1 VVSPESVR
9 AWADTLD
16 ALGTNV
22 TYTEYPGVGHTSW
35 ENAYQDGQIF
45 EWFDQF
51 ERDAYPDRVRFAT
64 SRYKYDTAHWVR
76 IDALTPGTLAQVD
89 AQFSAPNRVA
99 VTTSDLEGFTLH
111 VADHP
116 QVEAGE
122 MITVHIDGEALQ
134 VSVADT
140 LSFSRQAGAWTAE
153 AYGPDAH
160 AKRPGAEG
168 PMRAVLSDRHIY
180 VYGTADDPS
189 EDELQRRRDRAVTA
203 ATWSVYRGPFWGR
216 VKVFPRIVAD
226 RDVRESD
233 LETSNLVL
241 FGTRST
247 NRLIERY
254 SDQLPM
260 HLDPS
265 SEAYG
270 LAYVFPMNGQYV
282 LVSSGLPWWTDA
294 SGDGGGPPFANQVPA
309 LELTAWPDF
318 RLFTTTAD
326 SILVEGRFD
335 AAWRLSEDDVQA
347 LRGTGAVGV
356 SETALPPR

>member
-1 VVSPESVR
+1 
-9 AWADTLD
+9 
-16 ALGTNV
+16 
-22 TYTEYPGVGHTSW
+22 
-35 ENAYQDGQIF
+35 
-45 EWFDQF
+45 
-51 ERDAYPDRVRFAT
+51 
-64 SRYKYDTAHWVR
+64 
-76 IDALTPGTLAQVD
+76 
-89 AQFSAPNRVA
+89 
-99 VTTSDLEGFTLH
+99 
-111 VADHP
+111 
-116 QVEAGE
+116 
-122 MITVHIDGEALQ
+122 
-134 VSVADT
+134 
-140 LSFSRQAGAWTAE
+140 
-153 AYGPDAH
+153 
-160 AKRPGAEG
+160 
-168 PMRAVLSDRHIY
+168 MRAALSDRHIY
-180 VYGTADDPS
+180 VYGTDDDPS
-189 EDELQRRRDRAVTA
+189 EDELQRRRNRAVTA

-294 SGDGGGPPFANQVPA
+294 SGEEDRSPFANQVPA

-335 AAWRLSEDDVQA
+335 TAWRLSEDDVQA
-347 LRGTGAVGV
+347 LRGTGAVDV
-356 SETALPPR
+356 SETALPLR